1 MSTLRASNIYDK
13 DGTSNAVLYGVA
25 SPTGSMGFRN
35 RILNGDMRIA
45 QRGTAA
51 VTATG
56 TYPVDRFII
65 GFDTDGAFSAQQDT
79 SAPAGFVNSVKWT
92 TTTADSS
99 LAAGQL
105 TQFRQAIE
113 GTNISDLAWGT
124 ADAKTV
130 TLSFWVRSSLTGT
143 FAGSLRNSD
152 ANRSYVFTYSIS
164 AANTWE
170 QKTVTIAGDTSGTWL
185 TTTGVGIYLTFSLGT
200 GSTYQTTAGSWTAGN
215 YWATSSATS
224 VIGTL
229 NATWYI
235 TGVQLE
241 AGSVAS
247 PFERRDYGRELMMC
261 QRYCQTLTN
270 GEENHGF
277 GMTNGSAFFFSFVS
291 GPVTMRSTP
300 TLSWSG
306 TLNVSDYSS
315 NFATINGV
323 SSVAWSTNSNAFK
336 VNYTLTA
343 SPSARTG
350 GINPNGNR
358 VIASSEL

>member
-1 MSTLRASNIYDK
+1 MSTVKATSYYDK

-152 ANRSYVFTYSIS
+152 ANRSYVFTYSIF

-247 PFERRDYGRELMMC
+247 PFERRDYGRELAMC
-261 QRYCQTLTN
+261 QRYYQKYSNIL
-270 GEENHGF
+270 
-277 GMTNGSAFFFSFVS
+277 VS
-291 GPVTMRSTP
+291 GYNASGGSIYTMALFPVEMRATPSLVYASTAY
-300 TLSWSG
+300 TNASNLA
-306 TLNVSDYSS
+306 TNVINTKLVRFALQITSTGLG
-315 NFATINGV
+315 FATADIETSG
-323 SSVAWSTNSNAFK
+323 A
-336 VNYTLTA
+336 
-343 SPSARTG
+343 
-350 GINPNGNR
+350 
-358 VIASSEL
+358 EL